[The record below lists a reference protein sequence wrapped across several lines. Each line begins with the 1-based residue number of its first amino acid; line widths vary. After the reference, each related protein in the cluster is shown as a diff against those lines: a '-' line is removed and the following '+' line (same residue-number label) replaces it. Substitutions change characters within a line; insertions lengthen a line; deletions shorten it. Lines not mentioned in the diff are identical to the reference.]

1 MLTEHLLRRFRRYAR
16 AVSGATEVA
25 ATRLTLECIQKSAL
39 HRPSLTRKV
48 RIRAKSP
55 DWMIEQTRFS

>member
-1 MLTEHLLRRFRRYAR
+1 MLTEHLLRRFRRDAR
-16 AVSGATEVA
+16 ADSGATDKA
-25 ATRLTLECIQKSAL
+25 PTRLTLECIRKSAL

-55 DWMIEQTRFS
+55 DWIVEQTRFS